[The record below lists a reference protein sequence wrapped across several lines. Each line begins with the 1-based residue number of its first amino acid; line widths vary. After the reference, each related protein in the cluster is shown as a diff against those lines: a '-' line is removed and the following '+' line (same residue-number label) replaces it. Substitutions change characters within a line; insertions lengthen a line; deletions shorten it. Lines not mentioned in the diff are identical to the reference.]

1 MTTET
6 LNPKSLALLDTIA
19 REYAEE
25 STLSYLKFGEQGF
38 LPKRHSFGQLRHWV
52 RLSWGAYPL
61 PDRFIVN
68 RYGHY
73 VRRWYEIHHIRP
85 LPGKLEAY
93 AQYWERVAE
102 IERLRYGLNYP
113 VEYWFS
119 QEVRDMVAIDP
130 EAAYDA
136 LLAKESTK
144 EEVC

>member
-1 MTTET
+1 MTTDA
-6 LNPKSLALLDTIA
+6 LNPKSLDLLDTIA
-19 REYAEE
+19 REFAEE

-61 PDRFIVN
+61 PDRFIAN

-85 LPGKLEAY
+85 LPGKLEGY

-119 QEVRDMVAIDP
+119 QEVRDMVALDP

-136 LLAKESTK
+136 LLARESTK